1 MFFRKNKIYKAL
13 KKLENDDNL
22 KKELKNV
29 FQGYNLENIFD
40 LEENFNDFEIRS
52 KSKCKGL
59 FGFYRANLTND
70 YDTQN
75 FNVFSKEFEYYSNCF
90 SWKESSKYK
99 LLDTTLRCIGHFC
112 IVMDVSKMNIEI
124 SHSVILN
131 KNYLILLNFDEISS
145 IEKIHKE
152 TTRFAF
158 EFMKSISNRITE
170 DEFFNEVVKLSIQ
183 KYK

>member
-59 FGFYRANLTND
+59 FGFLQSQLD
-70 YDTQN
+70 EWLWH
-75 FNVFSKEFEYYSNCF
+75 SKF
-90 SWKESSKYK
+90 
-99 LLDTTLRCIGHFC
+99 
-112 IVMDVSKMNIEI
+112 
-124 SHSVILN
+124 
-131 KNYLILLNFDEISS
+131 
-145 IEKIHKE
+145 
-152 TTRFAF
+152 
-158 EFMKSISNRITE
+158 
-170 DEFFNEVVKLSIQ
+170 
-183 KYK
+183 